1 MNTLLRG
8 LLYLCASGI
17 GLFAQQAAVS
27 PAGDIGKTLQAI
39 PAHIAQLQPIL
50 EQMRPKEW
58 LAKGAPETYLAQWD
72 SSVSQAKSV
81 AVSSKALA
89 QHPENLPEALQLLFR
104 LQSLDNSLG
113 SLREGLKKY
122 QNPELA
128 DLLSGVAA
136 ENTVNRDKL
145 QQYAIE
151 LAAEKDQQFQ
161 VADREAQR
169 CRGTLSRE
177 TPSTRRPK

>member
-1 MNTLLRG
+1 MSTLTRG
-8 LLYLCASGI
+8 LLYLCAP
-17 GLFAQQAAVS
+17 GLSLFGQQASVS
-27 PAGDIGKTLQAI
+27 PAWDIGKTLQAI

-58 LAKGAPETYLAQWD
+58 LAKGAPDTYVAQWD

-81 AVSSKALA
+81 VVSSKALA
-89 QHPENLPEALQLLFR
+89 QHPENLPETLQLLFR
-104 LQSLDNSLG
+104 LQSLDSSLNSLK
-113 SLREGLKKY
+113 EGLRKY

-128 DLLSGVAA
+128 DLLSGVAS
-136 ENTVNRDKL
+136 ENTANRDKL
-145 QQYAIE
+145 QQYAID
-151 LAAEKDQQFQ
+151 LAAQKDQQCQ

-177 TPSTRRPK
+177 SPNIRRPR